1 MKRTATHFC
10 LLLLLC
16 LLVLGAGGC
25 RKTGASSRRH
35 ITGRVVDA
43 TTGEAIPKAILY
55 VTTTSGCAS
64 CPTGTPIGRVVAN
77 DDGTFDIDAQGN
89 YGVGIWAYYPRY
101 ERFTDA
107 VYASE
112 GDHGLT
118 IKMNPLGY
126 VKVHIKNVP
135 PEQPQTISFVNTYCL
150 NVFSFSNRHLD
161 TVIYGETAANKNL
174 TVSCRIGSPRSPTDS
189 IYDNDTTFFL
199 PRFDTTAI
207 EILY

>member
-1 MKRTATHFC
+1 MKPLLKLPA
-10 LLLLLC
+10 LLLLC
-16 LLVLGAGGC
+16 LLTFSANSCKKGGA
-25 RKTGASSRRH
+25 RSRHH

-64 CPTGTPIGRVVAN
+64 CPTGNPIGRVVAN

-126 VKVHIKNVP
+126 VKMHIKNVP
-135 PEQPQTISFVNTYCL
+135 PMQPRYIG
-150 NVFSFSNRHLD
+150 FSNNYGVIHVDFDLDDLD
-161 TVIYGETAANKNL
+161 TIVYGEAAANPQFDL
-174 TVSCRIGSPRSPTDS
+174 TWATFDRITDS
-189 IYDNDTTFFL
+189 TIVFHRTVNI